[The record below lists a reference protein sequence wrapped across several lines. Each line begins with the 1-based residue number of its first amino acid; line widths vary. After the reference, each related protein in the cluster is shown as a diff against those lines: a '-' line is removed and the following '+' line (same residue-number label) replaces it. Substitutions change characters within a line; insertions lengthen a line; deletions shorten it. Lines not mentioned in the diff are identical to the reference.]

1 MVCPAFATRDI
12 LPHPG
17 RRSADP
23 AEDLP
28 GGGVG
33 TALVT
38 DSREATPC
46 GTTSGMPLRKLAVP
60 NYRCFRDRQ
69 QLEIFPVT
77 VVLGKNNSHKS
88 ALVRTPLVFA
98 TGFGL

>member
-46 GTTSGMPLRKLAVP
+46 GTTLGMPLRRFADRIGVPVAV
-60 NYRCFRDRQ
+60 D
-69 QLEIFPVT
+69 
-77 VVLGKNNSHKS
+77 
-88 ALVRTPLVFA
+88 LVGGSDGDTE
-98 TGFGL
+98 

>member
-1 MVCPAFATRDI
+1 
-12 LPHPG
+12 
-17 RRSADP
+17 
-23 AEDLP
+23 
-28 GGGVG
+28 
-33 TALVT
+33 
-38 DSREATPC
+38 
-46 GTTSGMPLRKLAVP
+46 MPLRKLAVP
-60 NYRCFRDRQ
+60 NYRCFPDRQ